1 MVVIAG
7 GLGGCVAVK
16 SVRKEELPAAWQ
28 AALPRPNTA
37 PGDISGIYR
46 AEGQYAHGDGKLV
59 AGNLSSKF
67 FAGKPV
73 RATRLELRLT
83 ASGQLVV
90 TALDGRLRGISATY
104 QTEKDPATGSILVK
118 DIDLD
123 PANKFGAT
131 ATSDRV
137 RLLAGSDRALY
148 VESTSYGGGVVL
160 FVPAV
165 GYFHSWSRYERE

>member
-28 AALPRPNTA
+28 AALPRPNTE

-46 AEGQYAHGDGKLV
+46 AQGQYAHGDGKLV
-59 AGNLSSKF
+59 AGNLSSTF

-73 RATRLELRLT
+73 RATRIEVRLT

-165 GYFHSWSRYERE
+165 GYLHSWSRYERE